1 MRLLWRPAGAA
12 TMPRK
17 QKHGRRVDA
26 TGRSKGGDGQHARL
40 YRWEIESLAYR
51 SLSVGARALLV
62 ELKAL
67 YNGNNNGDLFL
78 SAREAAKRL
87 NTGRSFAAR
96 RFLELQNRGF
106 IRPKEIGAF
115 NRKALAGS
123 GKATSWV
130 LTEFPI
136 GNAVAGTKDFMR
148 WQPSDD
154 VPKIHLTVR
163 PSGRCV
169 RPSGHLAPGGHQKRP
184 NRPPL
189 RTLSSFL
196 RAKRSAPADT
206 DRYTKGEASNA

>member
-1 MRLLWRPAGAA
+1 MPPPPVDWLP
-12 TMPRK
+12 MPRK
-17 QKHGRRVDA
+17 RKHGRRIDA
-26 TGRSKGGDGQHARL
+26 TGRSKGGDGHHARL
-40 YRWEIESLAYR
+40 YRWEIESPAYR

-87 NTGRSFAAR
+87 NAGRSFAAR
-96 RFLELQNRGF
+96 RFLELQDKGF

-115 NRKALAGS
+115 NLKALAGS

-136 GNAVAGTKDFMR
+136 GNAATGTKDFMR
-148 WQPSDD
+148 WPPGDD
-154 VPKIHLTVR
+154 ASKIHLTVR
-163 PSGRCV
+163 PSGQCV
-169 RPSGHLAPGGHQKRP
+169 RPGGHLAPNATPKRP

-206 DRYTKGEASNA
+206 DRYTKGEGISP

>member
-1 MRLLWRPAGAA
+1 MKVPL
-12 TMPRK
+12 RK
-17 QKHGRRVDA
+17 RGRRVDA

-40 YRWEIESLAYR
+40 YRWETESPAYR

-67 YNGNNNGDLFL
+67 YNGSNNGDLFL
-78 SAREAAKRL
+78 SAREAAKRI
-87 NTGRSFAAR
+87 NSGKSYAAK
-96 RFLELQNRGF
+96 RFLELQDRGF

-136 GNAVAGTKDFMR
+136 GNAAAGTKDFMR
-148 WQPSDD
+148 WQPRDD
-154 VPKIHLTVR
+154 AHEIHSTVR
-163 PSGRCV
+163 SGGRCV
-169 RPSGHLAPGGHQKRP
+169 RSGGHSATDDTEKRP
-184 NRPPL
+184 SRPPL

-206 DRYTKGEASNA
+206 DRFTMGGGIGRHVE

>member
-1 MRLLWRPAGAA
+1 
-12 TMPRK
+12 MPRK
-17 QKHGRRVDA
+17 RKSGRRTDA
-26 TGRSKGGDGQHARL
+26 TGRSKGGDGHHARL
-40 YRWEIESLAYR
+40 YRWEIESSAYR

-67 YNGNNNGDLFL
+67 YNGNNNGGLFL

-87 NTGRSFAAR
+87 NAGRSFASR
-96 RFLELQNRGF
+96 RFLELQDKGF

-123 GKATSWV
+123 GMATSWV

-136 GNAVAGTKDFMR
+136 GNAAAGTKDFMR
-148 WQPSDD
+148 WQSSDGTS
-154 VPKIHLTVR
+154 KIHLTVR

-169 RPSGHLAPGGHQKRP
+169 RPSGQSAANGTRKRP

-196 RAKRSAPADT
+196 RTKRSAPADT
-206 DRYTKGEASNA
+206 DRYTKGDAINP